1 MTMPMTTLETRTRL
15 NYLDNLRVVLTALVV
30 LHHAAVTYSHIPLW
44 YYYEAPH
51 DGSAT
56 ALDVFLALNQACFMG
71 FFFLI
76 AGYFTPGALDRKG
89 VGRFVRDRLVRLGI
103 PLLLFVIVVRAVVG
117 IPGWSV
123 SGLPYAEYYV
133 LSWDPGPTWFLEV
146 LLVFSLAYAVVRRF
160 RPEPGPVAAQP
171 LRGRWIVAFVVGLAV
186 ATALWRL
193 VVPNGTYVPVLGLPT
208 ASYLPQYAAMF
219 TVGVL
224 AYRRDWFSG
233 LTRRAGR
240 WACGAAAAAIL
251 FGLSRTCWTTA
262 SRSRCSIPCSRQ
274 P

>member
-1 MTMPMTTLETRTRL
+1 MTTLQTRTRL
-15 NYLDNLRVVLTALVV
+15 SYLDNLRVVLTALVV

-56 ALDVFLALNQACFMG
+56 ALDVFLALNQAYFMG

-89 VGRFVRDRLVRLGI
+89 AGRFARDRLVRLGI

-146 LLVFSLAYAVVRRF
+146 LLVFSLVYALVRRL
-160 RPEPGPVAAQP
+160 RPDSPRSKSAPTSADRFASRRRSTAYSGTNRAGASCQARDISITSPAAQRRP
-171 LRGRWIVAFVVGLAV
+171 TSTCSGPSRDRPTIWSCCSESCCARIGR
-186 ATALWRL
+186 
-193 VVPNGTYVPVLGLPT
+193 
-208 ASYLPQYAAMF
+208 
-219 TVGVL
+219 
-224 AYRRDWFSG
+224 
-233 LTRRAGR
+233 
-240 WACGAAAAAIL
+240 
-251 FGLSRTCWTTA
+251 
-262 SRSRCSIPCSRQ
+262 
-274 P
+274 